1 METITSALGVG
12 RPQLINVPA
21 FPPVAVQLVRTLAG
35 DEASVGEVV
44 RLISS
49 DAALSAQIL
58 QQANSP
64 LYGARSPVVTVR
76 GAVVML
82 GLSRVKSIALTLVT
96 GNYLRRALR
105 FVELRACWQHT
116 MACALVA
123 EELARCCG
131 IEEGEAYTA
140 GLLHDIGRLGLLAA
154 CPEQYAAM
162 LRASAVERV
171 DVLDYERERFGAD
184 HAETGRVL
192 IGEWKLPAAFAVV
205 AGRHHDTPE
214 GPGFDMLALA
224 QVACRLADA
233 LGFEVVHPVRPA
245 AFEELRS
252 MLPPAARDRLE
263 ADIERLR
270 SDIAG
275 RIQAHSAGTPPG

>member
-1 METITSALGVG
+1 METIASALGVG
-12 RPQLINVPA
+12 RALLTNVPA
-21 FPPVAVQLVRTLAG
+21 FPPVAAQLVRALAG
-35 DEASVGEVV
+35 DETSVAEVV
-44 RLISS
+44 RLISA

-64 LYGARSPVVTVR
+64 LYCTRMPIVTIRS
-76 GAVVML
+76 AVVML
-82 GLSRVKSIALTLVT
+82 GLGRVKSIALTLVT

-131 IEEGEAYTA
+131 MEGGVAYTA

-162 LRASAVERV
+162 LRASALERV
-171 DVLDYERERFGAD
+171 DLLDYERERFGAD
-184 HAETGRVL
+184 HAETGRAL
-192 IGEWKLPAAFAVV
+192 IAEWNLPAEFAVV
-205 AGRHHDTPE
+205 AGRHHDSPE
-214 GPGFDMLALA
+214 GTDFDLLALS
-224 QVACRLADA
+224 QVACRLADT
-233 LGFEVVHPVRPA
+233 LGFEVVRPA
-245 AFEELRS
+245 RPAVFEELRA
-252 MLPPAARDRLE
+252 MLPPAARDRLS
-263 ADIERLR
+263 ADLDQLR

-275 RIQAHSAGTPPG
+275 CIEEYSA